1 MLDFFRR
8 YQRYF
13 FFVITIVIII
23 SFSFFGTYSTLG
35 SNTWREQL
43 AFKAVDGREVTR
55 SDVDEMAMFLGT
67 DNEDKRLYG
76 GAWGPNF
83 LNDGVIRKEF
93 FETGLAQELV
103 QAYQEEMREPLNKRL
118 EKEKKF
124 ALYTHPQ
131 ARFLSAENAWSYF
144 APDLM
149 THLNVLQTAKDD
161 SDAEA
166 FDSRVKLF
174 LAEKK
179 FPSPMLKQV
188 LRYQEKQYSWLAPDQ
203 ELDRLDLSLFGYHTI
218 EDWFTPHFT
227 RLVSEFIINAS
238 ILAEAQG
245 YEVSKAEAM
254 ADLIRNTQLSYQQ
267 NQNNPSLGVASPEEY
282 FNEQLRLLNMDQAR
296 AIKIWRQVLLFRRY
310 FEDAGHSA
318 LVDTLAYQKFN
329 DFSHESVTA
338 DLYRLPSA
346 LRLSNYDA
354 LQKFEIYLAAV
365 GKGDRKDPLALPQEF
380 LSVAEV
386 ERVHPELVQKRYVLE
401 VAQAAQKNLQARIAL
416 KELWNWEVDDQ
427 NWTALKTQFPELGLK
442 SGKTR
447 EERFEALDGL
457 DSVTRSK
464 VDAFA
469 RTAIVRSHPEW
480 IAQALTAAEPQK
492 MVVGLRTMGGKT
504 PFSGLDKKEQR
515 QDLIKLLDQATLD
528 AAPAEHSLLQAYTAD
543 NQVYYR
549 IRVIERAAQPEILTF
564 AEAATDGTLDDVR
577 TQILEKYYIAIR
589 EQNPSLYQRE
599 NKDWKAFKNVRD
611 NVADQYF
618 SKVLTALQ
626 PIQKALLAGEKE
638 PATWSKDQ
646 AASLRFHASLQ
657 QAKAKMEKD
666 PSQAAILAR
675 KPATKE
681 ADTLGDRLPLKDQWL
696 LEQTTV
702 TLSRQDRID
711 AVNAQEAFE
720 LPVAGWSALNAPVN
734 GDLAFFQVKERG
746 EDTAKKE
753 IAVAEQVKQAQA
765 LLSADAQRVLMQ
777 HALEK
782 IKEKNAISLSYLQ
795 TPQELPANQPE
806 AISSDN

>member
-55 SDVDEMAMFLGT
+55 SDVDEMALFLGT

-76 GAWGPNF
+76 GVWGPNF

-93 FETGLAQELV
+93 LETGLAQELV
-103 QAYQEEMREPLNKRL
+103 QAYQEEMRDSLNKRL

-144 APDLM
+144 APDMM
-149 THLNVLQTAKDD
+149 TYLNVLQTTKDNA
-161 SDAEA
+161 DAEA

-179 FPSPMLKQV
+179 FSSPMLKQV
-188 LRYQEKQYSWLAPDQ
+188 LRYQEKQYNWLAPDQ
-203 ELDRLDLSLFGYHTI
+203 DLDRLDLSLFGYHTI

-245 YEVSKAEAM
+245 YEVSKSEAM

-267 NQNNPSLGVASPEEY
+267 NQNNPALGVASPEEY

-329 DFSHESVTA
+329 DFSHETVTA
-338 DLYRLPSA
+338 DLYRLPSS

-365 GKGDRKDPLALPQEF
+365 GKGTRKDPLALPQEF
-380 LSVAEV
+380 LSVSEV
-386 ERVHPELVQKRYVLE
+386 ERVYPELVQKRYVLE
-401 VAQAAQKNLQARIAL
+401 VAEASQKNLQARIAL
-416 KELWNWEVDDQ
+416 KELWNWEVEDQ
-427 NWTALKTQFPELGLK
+427 NWTALKTQFPELGVK

-457 DSVTRSK
+457 DSTTRSK

-480 IAQALTAAEPQK
+480 ITQALAAAEPKK
-492 MVVGLRTMGGKT
+492 MVIGLRTMGGKT

-515 QDLIKLLDQATLD
+515 QELIKLLDQATLD
-528 AAPAEHSLLQAYTAD
+528 AAPADHSLLQAYTAD

-564 AEAATDGTLDDVR
+564 AEAMTDGTLDDVR
-577 TQILEKYYIAIR
+577 THVLEKYYVAIR

-599 NKDWKAFKNVRD
+599 NKEWKAFKNVREA
-611 NVADQYF
+611 VADQYF
-618 SKVLTALQ
+618 DKVLTALQ

-638 PATWSKDQ
+638 PAAWSKDQ
-646 AASLRFHASLQ
+646 AASLRFHSSLQ
-657 QAKAKMEKD
+657 QAKAKLEKD
-666 PSQAAILAR
+666 SSQAAVLAR
-675 KPATKE
+675 KPDTKE
-681 ADTLGDRLPLKDQWL
+681 ADSLGHRLPLKDQWL

-702 TLSRQDRID
+702 SLSRQDRVT
-711 AVNAQEAFE
+711 AVNTQEAFE

-746 EDTAKKE
+746 EDAAKKE
-753 IAVAEQVKQAQA
+753 IAIAEQVRQAQA

-795 TPQELPANQPE
+795 TPQELLADQSE

>member
-480 IAQALTAAEPQK
+480 IAQALAAAEPQK

-666 PSQAAILAR
+666 PSQAAVLAR

-681 ADTLGDRLPLKDQWL
+681 ADTLGNRLPLKDQWL

>member
-55 SDVDEMAMFLGT
+55 SDVDEMALFLGT

-93 FETGLAQELV
+93 LETGLAQELV
-103 QAYQEEMREPLNKRL
+103 QAYQEEIRDSLNKRL

-144 APDLM
+144 APDMM
-149 THLNVLQTAKDD
+149 TYLNVLQTTKD
-161 SDAEA
+161 SADAEA

-188 LRYQEKQYSWLAPDQ
+188 LRYQEKQYNWLSPDQ
-203 ELDRLDLSLFGYHTI
+203 DLDRLDLSLFGYHTI

-267 NQNNPSLGVASPEEY
+267 NQNNPALGVASPEEY

-329 DFSHESVTA
+329 DFSHETVTA
-338 DLYRLPSA
+338 ELYRLPSS
-346 LRLSNYDA
+346 LRFSNYDA

-365 GKGDRKDPLALPQEF
+365 GKGTRKDPLALPQEF
-380 LSVAEV
+380 LSVGEV
-386 ERVHPELVQKRYVLE
+386 ERVYPELVQKRYVLE
-401 VAQAAQKNLQARIAL
+401 VAEASQKNLQARIAL
-416 KELWNWEVDDQ
+416 KELWNWEVEDQ

-457 DSVTRSK
+457 DSTTRSK

-480 IAQALTAAEPQK
+480 ITQALAAAEPKK
-492 MVVGLRTMGGKT
+492 MVIGLRTMGGKT

-515 QDLIKLLDQATLD
+515 QELIKLLDQATLD
-528 AAPAEHSLLQAYTAD
+528 AASADHPLLQAYTAD

-564 AEAATDGTLDDVR
+564 AEAMTDGTLDDVR
-577 TQILEKYYIAIR
+577 THVLEKYYVAIR

-599 NKDWKAFKNVRD
+599 NKEWKAFKNVREA
-611 NVADQYF
+611 VADQYF
-618 SKVLTALQ
+618 DKVLTALQ
-626 PIQKALLAGEKE
+626 PIQKALLVGEKE
-638 PATWSKDQ
+638 PAAWSKDQ
-646 AASLRFHASLQ
+646 AASLRFHSSLQ
-657 QAKAKMEKD
+657 QAKAKLEKD
-666 PSQAAILAR
+666 SSQAAVLAR
-675 KPATKE
+675 KPDTKE
-681 ADTLGDRLPLKDQWL
+681 ADSLGNRLPLKDQWL

-702 TLSRQDRID
+702 SLSRQDRVT
-711 AVNAQEAFE
+711 AVNTQEAFE

-746 EDTAKKE
+746 EDAAKKE
-753 IAVAEQVKQAQA
+753 IAIAEQVRQAQA

-795 TPQELPANQPE
+795 TPQELLADQPE